1 DHMKR
6 SYLKASLWT
15 LLLVSG
21 LKLNTSVFGQ
31 TTSLVTVDKVHG
43 YVGVLGGPTV
53 FSSGVGSHTG
63 KPADYGIDFGT
74 GGAATSVHIT
84 NATFLNLAATND
96 ILTFSFW
103 LKRYDIA
110 NSSVFW
116 ANSRSS
122 GGDER
127 GFQAHAPWSDDTI
140 YFDTAGTPANCC
152 DTSM

>member
-1 DHMKR
+1 MDYSALNDWRRRFVFGPSAADIERLHPKIRRYDHMKR

-15 LLLVSG
+15 LLLVSC

-96 ILTFSFW
+96 
-103 LKRYDIA
+103 
-110 NSSVFW
+110 
-116 ANSRSS
+116 
-122 GGDER
+122 
-127 GFQAHAPWSDDTI
+127 
-140 YFDTAGTPANCC
+140 
-152 DTSM
+152 